1 MADSTPRFNGTE
13 VICVGV
19 GILKGVSRRASII
32 IKTGYRSGKYNFS
45 WFVFWVGDDVMQLEN
60 VETAA
65 NAVAAAKQ
73 CERVLIADDDA
84 DFRSILVRRAQRL
97 GLEIIEAEDGK
108 QAIEALRNYSFDL
121 ILLDLWMP
129 NYSGLEVFRVA
140 QEVDPEL
147 QAVVL
152 TGSATLETAV
162 EALRC
167 GVYDY
172 LTKPLESLA
181 ELDHAITRALTHR
194 RLVKEN
200 ARLFAEVQRLAI
212 TDPLTGLFNR
222 RKLDDMLAIEVERA
236 YRYNRPLS
244 LIMIDLD
251 GMKMLNDKYGH
262 PAGDEALK
270 IVAETIRKQI
280 RTVDVATR
288 YGGDEFVILLP
299 EADLEAARN
308 VAKRICAKITSTNF
322 KGECLSVSAGVA
334 QWSPDFPKAKQF
346 LDVTDQAMYQAK
358 RAGGKRLFVLSP

>member
-1 MADSTPRFNGTE
+1 VPRLDGTE
-13 VICVGV
+13 VIYIDV

-32 IKTGYRSGKYNFS
+32 IRPGYRSGKYNVN
-45 WFVFWVGDDVMQLEN
+45 WFVFWVGDDVMQPDN
-60 VETAA
+60 IETAA
-65 NAVAAAKQ
+65 NAAVEAKQ
-73 CERVLIADDDA
+73 RERVLIADDDA

-97 GLEIIEAEDGK
+97 GLEVIEAEDGG
-108 QAIEALRNYSFDL
+108 QAIEALRQNSFDL

-129 NYSGLEVFRVA
+129 NFSGLEVFRVA
-140 QEVDPEL
+140 QEIDPDL

-172 LTKPLESLA
+172 LTKPLESLT
-181 ELDHAITRALTHR
+181 ELDLAISRALTHR
-194 RLVKEN
+194 RLVQEN

-222 RKLDDMLAIEVERA
+222 RKLDDTLAIEVERA
-236 YRYNRPLS
+236 HRYNRPLS
-244 LIMIDLD
+244 LIMLDLD
-251 GMKMLNDKYGH
+251 GMKALNDKYGH

-270 IVAETIRKQI
+270 IVADKIRKQI

-308 VAKRICAKITSTNF
+308 VAKRICAKITSANF
-322 KGECLSVSAGVA
+322 QGEYLSVSAGVA
-334 QWSPDFPKAKQF
+334 QWSPDFPTAKQF
-346 LDVTDQAMYQAK
+346 LEVADQAMYQAK

>member
-1 MADSTPRFNGTE
+1 M
-13 VICVGV
+13 
-19 GILKGVSRRASII
+19 
-32 IKTGYRSGKYNFS
+32 RS
-45 WFVFWVGDDVMQLEN
+45 EN
-60 VETAA
+60 VE
-65 NAVAAAKQ
+65 NAAATVATEKQ

-97 GLEIIEAEDGK
+97 GLEVIEVEDGEE
-108 QAIEALRNYSFDL
+108 AIEVLRNNSFDL

-129 NYSGLEVFRVA
+129 TYSGLEVFRVA

-152 TGSATLETAV
+152 TGSATVETAV

-181 ELDHAITRALTHR
+181 ELDLAITRALTHR
-194 RLVKEN
+194 RLLQEN

-222 RKLDDMLAIEVERA
+222 RKLDDTLAIEVERA

-244 LIMIDLD
+244 LIMLDLD
-251 GMKMLNDKYGH
+251 GMKKLNDKYGH
-262 PAGDEALK
+262 QAGDEALK
-270 IVAETIRKQI
+270 IVADKICKQI
-280 RTVDVATR
+280 RTVDIATR

-308 VAKRICAKITSTNF
+308 VAKRICAKITSTSYQ
-322 KGECLSVSAGVA
+322 GEYLSVSAGVA

-346 LDVTDQAMYQAK
+346 LKVADQAMYQAK
-358 RAGGKRLFVLSP
+358 QAGGKRLFVLSP